1 MHVSEN
7 WIGNMKNSI
16 TKTLIMVCTIN
27 MPIIRERIK
36 KKRKRKGSRM
46 KKLSKMRT
54 LIKMMF

>member
-36 KKRKRKGSRM
+36 KKRKRNGSRM